1 MLIDRGIFLLYK
13 VAECGRLRSV
23 TSCGVQPAVERC
35 ALHHAPGFCP
45 KSDQSAKRGVE
56 AVSMLWRA
64 LEEDT
69 YLARRPSNTE
79 KKRKR
84 GSGTSRT
91 AAIAGRLLVI
101 ESQVKQKPK
110 SH

>member
-56 AVSMLWRA
+56 AVSMMWRA

-79 KKRKR
+79 KKKKTRKR
-84 GSGTSRT
+84 NKQNSSNCGSFVSY
-91 AAIAGRLLVI
+91 
-101 ESQVKQKPK
+101 
-110 SH
+110 